1 LSKGEIM
8 LTGKQRS
15 YLRGLANQLNPLLQ
29 IGKDGIN
36 ESFLEQL
43 DKTLEDHELVKINVL
58 NNNYLK
64 PKDAADE
71 ILEPMNADFVQAIG
85 KKLVIYRPNSEE
97 PVIKLPE

>member
-1 LSKGEIM
+1 M

-15 YLRGLANQLNPLLQ
+15 YLKGLANQLNPLLQ

-71 ILEPMNADFVQAIG
+71 ILEPLNAEFVQAIG
-85 KKLVIYRPNSEE
+85 KKLVIYRPNSED